1 TLSGTEGLGSE
12 VGVNVGADSALTLAG
27 LSGFNQALTGGGALN
42 ISNANRDFRFGANAG
57 NQFAGRVNLS
67 NVLFNLSGDNG
78 AALGK
83 ATLLIGREATVS
95 VGAGAQATG
104 SLTLG
109 GGTTVFAEGGSL
121 TTGTLA
127 ITDSSAIQVTPD
139 DVTTGNL
146 LDQDDGTQRRL
157 VSSSN
162 TLDEDALAKLTLQN
176 TQGEALGD
184 GAVIAITQNNGEVA
198 TGTYNYALTG
208 VGGGLTVT
216 AQLIKLALAS
226 GKTLALDTAGASSKI
241 FSAQISGAGGLAL
254 NAAGGTLTLSNAEN
268 NYTGATSIDAGTV
281 VAGSDSAL
289 GNTAQLTTAAGAA
302 FNLSGRAQTLG
313 ALTNNGAV
321 TLGENGALTSGA
333 LANGGTVDIGGGA
346 LTLTDG

>member
-1 TLSGTEGLGSE
+1 M
-12 VGVNVGADSALTLAG
+12 NVGADSALTLAG

-95 VGAGAQATG
+95 VGAGAQAIG
-104 SLTLG
+104 GLTLD
-109 GGTTVFAEGGSL
+109 GGTTQFTGAGVITSDSLNVSNNSIIQVQNNLSLSDNLLEQGYGEARVLVQSNALSAE
-121 TTGTLA
+121 TLA
-127 ITDSSAIQVTPD
+127 KLSLQDLDGNVLTDNTTLDIIQTGEAVAQGSYNFALSGDKGLSAVARLVKLALFANKTLELDTANVTEAAKTFTTQITG
-139 DVTTGNL
+139 TGNL
-146 LDQDDGTQRRL
+146 T
-157 VSSSN
+157 
-162 TLDEDALAKLTLQN
+162 
-176 TQGEALGD
+176 
-184 GAVIAITQNNGEVA
+184 
-198 TGTYNYALTG
+198 
-208 VGGGLTVT
+208 
-216 AQLIKLALAS
+216 
-226 GKTLALDTAGASSKI
+226 
-241 FSAQISGAGGLAL
+241 L

-346 LTLTDG
+346 LTLT